1 MNPLSCNRCRPVTRD
16 FGQIGLAALVLALA
30 ACTSAPPRVSRAPA
44 TATPPPLDISAI
56 PDAVPRP
63 EPIAKRGNPPFYD
76 VFGKRYYTLRTSSGH
91 VERGIASWYG
101 PNFHGKQT
109 STGEPYDMYAMTAAH
124 KTLPLPTYARVTNLN
139 NNRSIVVRIND
150 RGPFVDDRIIDL
162 SYTAAAKL
170 DILGP
175 GTAPV
180 EVAAIDPSPQT
191 APAPVMAKAT
201 PGTERATFL
210 QVGAFR
216 DRSAAVQTH
225 SRIKDVADS
234 AHITEPTGKSNDV
247 WYRVRI
253 GPLAGAADLD
263 RISAKLSALGYRP
276 FTIIAE

>member
-1 MNPLSCNRCRPVTRD
+1 MNPIARNRWRQISRGLSLT
-16 FGQIGLAALVLALA
+16 ALVLAVT
-30 ACTSAPPRVSRAPA
+30 ACTSTPPRQTRAPLA
-44 TATPPPLDISAI
+44 QPPQPPLDINAI

-76 VFGKRYYTLRTSSGH
+76 VFGKRYYTLRTSNGH

-170 DILGP
+170 DMLGP

-180 EVAAIDPSPQT
+180 EITAIDPNRQS
-191 APAPVMAKAT
+191 APAPVMAKAS
-201 PGTERATFL
+201 PGAERATFL

-225 SRIKDVADS
+225 SRIKDVAES
-234 AHITEPTGKSNDV
+234 AHITEPSGKNNDV

-253 GPLAGAADLD
+253 GPLAGAAALD

-276 FTIIAE
+276 FAIVAE